1 MSLMII
7 RFGLKANKNVY
18 KKIKEPDRRKIA
30 IRLIYIDFFLL
41 LFIFIK
47 ICFTRL
53 HELCVLPNADYWHMK
68 LTYPLP

>member
-18 KKIKEPDRRKIA
+18 KKKEEPDQRKIA
-30 IRLIYIDFFLL
+30 IRLIYIEVFFLL

-47 ICFTRL
+47 ICLTRL
-53 HELCVLPNADYWHMK
+53 QELCVLRNDDY
-68 LTYPLP
+68 